1 MSRHFLS
8 IITLIIVLPIVLFSS
23 LSGKNVTIS
32 GVVNNP
38 EGKPIKKVN
47 VSIRNLKDE
56 IFMETTTNR
65 KGQFKFED
73 VKPRFYFLL
82 AKDLGYGSKRIKI
95 NPRKNKNSDMDL
107 TFELNGREQDVEC
120 YLFSNKPPT
129 NTDPI
134 LGIKKIKA
142 KSTAESISLSWKD
155 IKQAKLYT
163 LYENEVEI
171 YSGENPR
178 FEKEVTPGI
187 EYCYTVKASSDF
199 GLEGEISSQVCI
211 SARTQIPRNIK
222 IDIYKNTFSFHWTYV
237 KGALAYNIFRDDEKI
252 ATVND
257 TSFQDIN
264 LEFDSE
270 YYYKISAVDAL
281 NKESEFSI
289 ELKATTHK
297 LIEAPILSSINS
309 KNNITLIWNEV
320 DGTKFYNV
328 YRDGVFLASDEGNS
342 FIDKV
347 KRGQK
352 YCYEISCVDEFDIES
367 DKSNKY
373 CKKLFLDSPKGLI
386 ADADINSMNL
396 SWDTVKDAA
405 YYMIYEKVS
414 SDEFKYIGEST
425 VSNYKVKSLD
435 FSANICYSITAVDK
449 EEDESGYSISACNRV
464 FDPPHFTIQSHK
476 LIEPSG
482 NGALDARENGSIQF
496 AIFNDGQSPAHNIII
511 SVLPVDPD
519 PNLVL
524 GAPII
529 LDTLRAGRIKFVKID
544 IKSLL
549 EVKTGEYQL
558 ELKLSSKDKIKLD
571 EQYLLNISTK
581 SMTPPK
587 MIVADF
593 AITNDFNTRYIPKNE
608 TVNLTIRVQNV
619 GEGDT
624 EYVDVNIKEN
634 RTFRTPGFTGRVTL
648 PRFSPGDY
656 MDIELPIK
664 TLLDQFFINVEL
676 KDYLDNIYDH
686 RIDFQTMR
694 NYRSPMELTIQDLG
708 TENVIYYPDELGE
721 IDVDRHIPL
730 SRKNPSGLAIVF
742 GIEDYEDLRYPKLKF
757 ASRDREVMRKYFNQ
771 AFGLSDFQLLPSKP
785 WQMEGGPSEEEY
797 RIIFDPYDGDLRK
810 RINSAVK
817 YSNMDEINIFLYYR
831 GYGEWVNGQPLLIP
845 KNAKFDR
852 HVTKYPIEDL
862 IGSLTTLSILNSI
875 KTITLFLD
883 ITYIN
888 PEKSSGSVWDFP
900 ELPEKIS
907 ILSAS
912 SNGETSQIYQDK
924 KHSFFTYS
932 LLKGFA
938 GAADDGDNVI
948 NLGEIT
954 DYVYR
959 SVPKYIDQVPGFIN
973 QNPSFSGKDL
983 KRTILDLR

>member
-1 MSRHFLS
+1 M
-8 IITLIIVLPIVLFSS
+8 IIVLPILLFSS
-23 LSGKNVTIS
+23 VYGKNVTIS
-32 GVVNNP
+32 GIVNNP
-38 EGKPIKKVN
+38 EGEPIKKVN
-47 VSIRNLKDE
+47 VTIRNLKDE

-73 VKPRFYFLL
+73 VKPRFYYLL
-82 AKDLGYGSKRIKI
+82 ANDLGYGSKRIKI
-95 NPRKNKNSDMDL
+95 NPRKNKNQDIDL
-107 TFELNGREQDVEC
+107 ILELNGREQKVEC

-129 NTDPI
+129 LYDPI
-134 LGIKKIKA
+134 LGIKKLDA
-142 KSTAESISLSWKD
+142 KSTAGKISLSWKD

-187 EYCYTVKASSDF
+187 EFCYTVKASSDF
-199 GLEGEISSQVCI
+199 ELEGQISSPVCV

-222 IDIYKNTFSFHWTYV
+222 IDAYKNTLSFNWSYV
-237 KGALAYNIFRDDEKI
+237 KGALAYNIYRDEEKI
-252 ATVND
+252 AAVND
-257 TSFQDIN
+257 TSFQDVN
-264 LEFDSE
+264 LAFDKE
-270 YYYKISAVDAL
+270 YYYKISAIDAL
-281 NKESEFSI
+281 NKESDFSI
-289 ELKATTHK
+289 ELKAATHK
-297 LIEAPILSSINS
+297 LIEPPILSSIDS
-309 KNNITLIWNEV
+309 KKNITLIWNDV
-320 DGTKFYNV
+320 DGSKFYNI
-328 YRDGVFLASDEGNS
+328 YRDGVFRATAEGNS

-352 YCYEISCVDEFDIES
+352 YCYEISCVDQYDIES
-367 DKSNKY
+367 DKSNKH
-373 CKKLFLDSPKGLI
+373 CKKLLLDSPKGLT
-386 ADADINSMNL
+386 ADADVNSMKL
-396 SWDTVKDAA
+396 SWDSVQDAA

-414 SDEFKYIGEST
+414 SDEYKYIGEST
-425 VSNYKVKSLD
+425 IPTYKVKSLD
-435 FSANICYSITAVDK
+435 FSANMCYSITAIDK
-449 EEDESGYSISACNRV
+449 EEDESQYSMSACNRV

-482 NGALDARENGSIQF
+482 NGVLDARENGSIQF
-496 AIFNDGQSPAHNIII
+496 AIFNDGQSPAYNIII
-511 SVLPVDPD
+511 SVLPVDPN
-519 PNLVL
+519 PNLVV

-529 LDTLRAGRIKFVKID
+529 LDTLKAGRIKFVKID
-544 IKSLL
+544 IKALL
-549 EVKTGEYQL
+549 EINTGEQQL

-571 EQYLLNISTK
+571 EQYLFDINTE
-581 SMTPPK
+581 SMIPPK

-619 GEGDT
+619 GEGES

-648 PRFSPGDY
+648 PRFLTGDY

-676 KDYLDNIYDH
+676 KDYLGKIH
-686 RIDFQTMR
+686 EQRIDLQTMR

-708 TENVIYYPDELGE
+708 TEDVVYYPDELGE

-742 GIEDYEDLRYPKLKF
+742 GIEDYKDSRYPKLRF
-757 ASRDREVMRKYFNQ
+757 ANRDRDVMRKYFNQ
-771 AFGLSDFQLLPSKP
+771 AFGFSDFQLLPSKP

-817 YSNMDEINIFLYYR
+817 YSSMDEINIFLYYR

-862 IGSLTTLSILNSI
+862 INSLKTLSILNSI

-883 ITYIN
+883 ITYVN
-888 PEKSSGSVWDFP
+888 PEKSSNSVWDFP

-912 SNGETSQIYQDK
+912 SNGETSQIFEDK
-924 KHSFFTYS
+924 KHSIFTYS

-959 SVPKYIDQVPGFIN
+959 SVPKYVDQVPGFIN
-973 QNPSFSGKDL
+973 QNPSFNGSDL